1 MDGVEE
7 ITEMGTTHAVA
18 GQGIL
23 GKGKSMLRLIVEV
36 KELGIFIPFIA
47 FFTIVAITHPQFVGP
62 LNLLNLARD
71 ISFLLVLA
79 LGETIVMISGGI
91 DLSIGMVS
99 SLSAIVSGLILVNH
113 GPVPFAIT
121 AGLTTG
127 LACGAINGFLISRV
141 GIPPIIVTL
150 GMMYAA
156 QGIGLILTA
165 GNPLYPF
172 PPEYTFLGR
181 GSFFNIPI
189 PLIVWV
195 ALVQAIV
202 VWVLLSRNRFGYWI
216 TALGG
221 NREAAR
227 RAGLNVLRL
236 GWTPYVLSGLFA
248 AIFGMLMSAYLSSAQ
263 PGYGLGWEM
272 QAIVATIVGG
282 TSLFGGVGT
291 VVGTLIG
298 TAIIAMMNDTL
309 VILKIPTFWQN
320 LVIGL
325 IIVVA
330 VGFDTYRRKIRYT
343 PDKTQK
349 SARQVTAVERP
360 DLGLVF
366 EGAGLSVRDL
376 SEGISK
382 NGTPIFSMKGITK
395 YFGYVQALDSVDFD
409 LYPNEVV
416 ALVGDNGA
424 GKSTLMKIASGS
436 QMPDS
441 GEILLRGEKINF
453 NGPRDAANR
462 GIAMLY
468 QDLALVDCR
477 DVASNL
483 FLGREPVRF
492 AGMVDIKR
500 MIKGS
505 ELMLKGLKMKIS
517 SPKTLVQYLSGG
529 QRQGVAIGRAVSQG
543 ASILIL
549 DEPTAALGVEES
561 SRVLTLIEELKGIGC
576 SVIIISHNLLHVFS
590 IADRIFVLRGGR
602 GAGTW
607 VKSETSADEIVSAI
621 TGATML
627 ESIHEPA

>member
-1 MDGVEE
+1 ME
-7 ITEMGTTHAVA
+7 TTRPLAR
-18 GQGIL
+18 QGIL
-23 GKGKSMLRLIVEV
+23 GKGRSLLGLFVEV
-36 KELGIFIPFIA
+36 KELGIFIPFFA
-47 FFTIVAITHPQFVGP
+47 FFTVVALTHPQFVGP
-62 LNLLNLARD
+62 ANLLNLARD
-71 ISFLLVLA
+71 SSFLLVLS
-79 LGETIVMISGGI
+79 LGETLVMISGGI
-91 DLSIGMVS
+91 DLSVGMVS
-99 SLSAIVSGLILVNH
+99 SFSAVVAGIILVNH
-113 GPVPFAIT
+113 GPVPLAIA
-121 AGLTTG
+121 AGLAVG
-127 LACGAINGFLISRV
+127 LACGTINGTLISRI

-156 QGIGLILTA
+156 QGAGLILTA

-181 GSFFNIPI
+181 GSFFNLPI

-195 ALVQAIV
+195 AIVEAIL
-202 VWVLLSRNRFGYWI
+202 VWVILSRNRFGYWL

-221 NREAAR
+221 NQEAAR
-227 RAGLNVLRL
+227 RAGLNVKRL
-236 GWTPYVLSGLFA
+236 GLLPYVFSGLFA
-248 AIFGMLMSAYLSSAQ
+248 AIFGMLTSAFLSSAQ

-272 QAIVATIVGG
+272 QSIVATIVGG

-325 IIVVA
+325 IIVIA
-330 VGFDTYRRKIRYT
+330 VGFDTYRRKIRFT
-343 PDKTQK
+343 PDKTPK
-349 SARQVTAVERP
+349 SGKQVAALERP

-366 EGAGLSVRDL
+366 EGAGLSTRDL
-376 SEGISK
+376 SQGISR
-382 NGTPIFSMKGITK
+382 NGAPIFAMKGITK
-395 YFGYVQALDSVDFD
+395 YFGYVQALDNVDFD
-409 LYPNEVV
+409 LYPNEVI

-436 QMPDS
+436 QAPDS
-441 GEILLRGEKINF
+441 GEIFLRGEKVTLQ
-453 NGPRDAANR
+453 GPRDAANR

-483 FLGREPVRF
+483 FLGREPTTF
-492 AGMVDIKR
+492 GGMVDIKK
-500 MIKGS
+500 MLKGS
-505 ELMLKGLKMKIS
+505 ELMLRGLKMKIS

-561 SRVLTLIEELKGIGC
+561 SRVLTLIEELKAIGC

-607 VKSETSADEIVSAI
+607 VKSETNADEIVSAI
-621 TGATML
+621 TGARML
-627 ESIHEPA
+627 ESIHEPSLN